1 MIINSGYFNAKIQSD
16 GIPDRVYDATDLI
29 NYLDGLVGNGIFPNP
44 SSNFQVFPLTNMDI
58 LIKQGKA
65 WINGYK
71 GYTLED
77 KTLTLNSA
85 DVSFNRIDRIV
96 LRLNLDERVIEI
108 DVKQGANATNP
119 TPQPIQRNSII
130 YELVLADIFIP
141 AGATTTTTA
150 NITDQRQNKELC
162 GYVEGL
168 IKEIDTETL
177 LNQIRGDLSAQGE
190 EILNSVKAWLQSIH
204 DVIDGE
210 TATNLLNLINNNKA
224 DTDNEIND
232 INTNLNNLTQR
243 VQSNNSLINNVN
255 TDLINRISST
265 NTNINNINTNLSNR
279 INNNYN
285 SLNNSISSVSSRVST
300 NSSNISTLQNQNTVS
315 VGNWNPKLYMGGYQ
329 CPYYATPSGRY
340 SRHGNLVWVRFHIR
354 PYVAKNSSYFNT
366 QMDLE
371 GLPYA
376 GVSVGGGQGI
386 SLIMM
391 SSIHTQYS
399 PSIANVGARLGGSYF
414 YLFFNETN
422 GSGGF
427 ANVTVRGIFHG
438 DIHNDAQLELSGSFT
453 YSIN

>member
-29 NYLDGLVGNGIFPNP
+29 NYLDGLVSNGIFPNP

-119 TPQPIQRNSII
+119 TPQSIQRDSII

-177 LNQIRGDLSAQGE
+177 LNQIRGDLSEQGE

-243 VQSNNSLINNVN
+243 VQSNNSFINNVN
-255 TDLINRISST
+255 TDLISRLSST

-315 VGNWNPKLYMGGYQ
+315 VGNWTPKLYYGNTQITNYI
-329 CPYYATPSGRY
+329 AREGRY
-340 SRHGNLVWVRFHIR
+340 SRHGNLIWIKFYIR
-354 PYVAKNSSYFNT
+354 HHVISVSPTSTWDV
-366 QMDLE
+366 E
-371 GLPYA
+371 GLPYGAQGSA
-376 GVSVGGGQGI
+376 GSNGASAIGMTAIYGTWRY
-386 SLIMM
+386 
-391 SSIHTQYS
+391 SIGS
-399 PSIANVGARLGGSYF
+399 FFAKPSGSYF
-414 YLFFNETN
+414 QLNFVETN
-422 GSGGF
+422 GTGFHSVTTNELFNSISSNTQTEISGCF
-427 ANVTVRGIFHG
+427 V
-438 DIHNDAQLELSGSFT
+438 
-453 YSIN
+453 YSIS